1 MGVHVVMNQKGG
13 VGKSTLAMNLA
24 AVKADVLVDSAGER
38 GLSPVLA
45 VSIDPQG
52 SAVWWADRVA
62 DLPFRIAQAHD
73 DVGMLGRLRHLPGV
87 DHVIVD
93 TPGWI
98 GDTPGATDNGGT
110 GYALDAV
117 LGSADL
123 VIVPIVPEP
132 LAFDPTAR
140 TITKVIEPLGIPYV
154 VVVNDWDPRDGHSD
168 LEQTQAFV
176 RSRGWPLARTV
187 VRHYKVHARAAAEGR
202 VVSEYGSSRVALQAR
217 EEVQRLCLELEVGAR

>member
-1 MGVHVVMNQKGG
+1 M
-13 VGKSTLAMNLA
+13 
-24 AVKADVLVDSAGER
+24 
-38 GLSPVLA
+38 
-45 VSIDPQG
+45 
-52 SAVWWADRVA
+52 
-62 DLPFRIAQAHD
+62 
-73 DVGMLGRLRHLPGV
+73 

-98 GDTPGATDNGGT
+98 GDTPSATDNGGT

-140 TITKVIEPLGIPYV
+140 TMTKVIEPLGIPYV
-154 VVVNDWDPRDGHSD
+154 VVINDWDPRDGRSD

-176 RSRGWPLARTV
+176 RSRGWPLARSV
-187 VRHYKVHARAAAEGR
+187 VRYYKVHVRAAAEGR
-202 VVSEYGSSRVALQAR
+202 VVTEYGSSRVALQAR
-217 EEVQRLCLELEVGAR
+217 EDVQRLCLELEVGTH